1 MKNSHLV
8 APVFLA
14 GTNNLPQMQSAP
26 YVIVTNG
33 ADRFTLY
40 SNFLPIDRCGEGDG
54 AGDVEVVGE
63 SAAVYLFGQAVVA
76 GREVEQADMA
86 IDGGGAVGG
95 YGTQDGGKAE
105 VLGEGNLL
113 PVAVCLALDGV
124 LLSVVHIVVVG
135 IDNPR
140 LHHRVASRE
149 AFVGDDEAQ
158 GVRTGHGLGTV
169 RWLFRICHRLPC
181 RWAT

>member
-63 SAAVYLFGQAVVA
+63 GTAVYLFGQAVVA

-95 YGTQDGGKAE
+95 YGAE
-105 VLGEGNLL
+105 PWAATVLRTEVKPKFLGNGICCQW
-113 PVAVCLALDGV
+113 P
-124 LLSVVHIVVVG
+124 SV
-135 IDNPR
+135 
-140 LHHRVASRE
+140 SRSM
-149 AFVGDDEAQ
+149 VYS
-158 GVRTGHGLGTV
+158 
-169 RWLFRICHRLPC
+169 CP
-181 RWAT
+181 

>member
-54 AGDVEVVGE
+54 ATGVGK
-63 SAAVYLFGQAVVA
+63 V
-76 GREVEQADMA
+76 M
-86 IDGGGAVGG
+86 
-95 YGTQDGGKAE
+95 
-105 VLGEGNLL
+105 VLGM
-113 PVAVCLALDGV
+113 
-124 LLSVVHIVVVG
+124 
-135 IDNPR
+135 
-140 LHHRVASRE
+140 
-149 AFVGDDEAQ
+149 
-158 GVRTGHGLGTV
+158 
-169 RWLFRICHRLPC
+169 
-181 RWAT
+181 